1 MEPFTGRRRPTG
13 MNRLPF
19 LRAATLA
26 LVTTLAL
33 AGCGAGNE
41 SSSEGSGIPQEVSA
55 PGAPAPE
62 GPPEDLAAELD
73 APAAAEGADTA
84 PDSASD
90 SASDSAPGA
99 APAAAAQPPAI
110 IATGTVEL
118 LAEDV
123 GETRRAV
130 QRLADE
136 VGGRLSS
143 EETTADDEGTAVAS
157 RLVLRVP
164 SATFDATMTAVEDLA
179 PTSSSSRG
187 LEDVTTQV
195 VDTEARVRAQRE
207 SLARVEALLAEAD
220 DLGEV
225 VSIEGELTR
234 RQADL
239 DSLASQLAYLQDA
252 TSWSTITVQVR
263 RPASDD
269 SDDAGDTDEATGG
282 FVGGLR
288 DGWAALADF
297 GGGVATV
304 AGVLLPWAV
313 LAVVVGTPLLLL
325 LRRLARRSR
334 GGVAAA

>member
-1 MEPFTGRRRPTG
+1 
-13 MNRLPF
+13 MNRLPL

-33 AGCGAGNE
+33 AACGAGNE
-41 SSSEGSGIPQEVSA
+41 SAESSGSSGIPQEASA
-55 PGAPAPE
+55 AGPPAPE
-62 GPPEDLAAELD
+62 D
-73 APAAAEGADTA
+73 APAGADLDAVA
-84 PDSASD
+84 PESATEQD
-90 SASDSAPGA
+90 AAAGDAATDRAAGSAGAA
-99 APAAAAQPPAI
+99 APAATEAQPPAI

-143 EETTADDEGTAVAS
+143 EETTADDDGAAVAS

-252 TSWSTITVQVR
+252 TSWSTITVQVQ
-263 RPASDD
+263 RPADD
-269 SDDAGDTDEATGG
+269 TDGADDTDEATGG

-288 DGWAALADF
+288 DGWAALAEF
-297 GGGVATV
+297 GSGVATV

-313 LAVVVGTPLLLL
+313 LALLVGTPLLLL